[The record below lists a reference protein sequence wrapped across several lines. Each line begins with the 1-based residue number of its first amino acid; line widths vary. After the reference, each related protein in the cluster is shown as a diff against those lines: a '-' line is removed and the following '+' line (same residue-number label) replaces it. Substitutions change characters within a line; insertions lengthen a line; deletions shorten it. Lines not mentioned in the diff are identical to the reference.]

1 MHIGNLSNRVFY
13 QIWIAAN
20 VYLDEVQNW
29 LTLISCQPLFLL
41 LLRTQHLLKN
51 NYVTWHFQY
60 AIFSKNYRFMVEFIA
75 VRWSLLARLATF
87 SVLLFSWR
95 EISCPSSYF
104 GTSCLI
110 LLNNSHRSRPWVV
123 CGLGGS
129 QSVLLSLARVIN
141 SASKS
146 FLSKRRVTRR
156 AIVCCT
162 AIAWRLARHAL
173 GCRWVKARRVLL
185 VRRSNPS
192 QSHRDFFSVY
202 TFKHILCW

>member
-1 MHIGNLSNRVFY
+1 MIIPNHFPE
-13 QIWIAAN
+13 AN
-20 VYLDEVQNW
+20 ISTNYFLMAESTVVQ
-29 LTLISCQPLFLL
+29 PP
-41 LLRTQHLLKN
+41 R
-51 NYVTWHFQY
+51 
-60 AIFSKNYRFMVEFIA
+60 
-75 VRWSLLARLATF
+75 LARLATF

-110 LLNNSHRSRPWVV
+110 LLNNSNRSRPWVV

-141 SASKS
+141 SVSKS